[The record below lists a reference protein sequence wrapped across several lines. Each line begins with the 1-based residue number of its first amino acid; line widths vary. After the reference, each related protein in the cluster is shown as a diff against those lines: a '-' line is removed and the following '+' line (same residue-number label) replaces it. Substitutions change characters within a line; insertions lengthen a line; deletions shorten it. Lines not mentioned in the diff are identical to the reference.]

1 MYDLLG
7 ALASLVSTYF
17 FIRQDPKAW
26 VVSLLAIVMNSWLY
40 WEKGIYADT
49 CLEAF
54 YFFTT
59 CYGWYRWSLHQYEPK
74 NVPKYL
80 TSYQWLYLLLA
91 IVVIYGVVFNLLR
104 TFSNSNVALL
114 DALTTSLS
122 LCAQWLMCHKIMATW
137 VLWFFTDALYAV
149 MYGYK
154 NLPFHTLLMLVYTGM
169 AIAGYILWAKQR
181 YADCSRHTPAQSA

>member
-17 FIRQDPKAW
+17 FIRQDRKAW
-26 VVSLLAIVMNSWLY
+26 AVSLLAIGINGFLY

-59 CYGWYRWSLHQYEPK
+59 CYGWYRWSLHKFEPRSI
-74 NVPKYL
+74 PKYL

-91 IVVIYGVVFNLLR
+91 TAVIYGLVFHLLHA
-104 TFSNSNVALL
+104 FSNSNVAVL

-137 VLWFFTDALYAV
+137 ILWFFTDVLYAV

-154 NLPFHTLLMLVYTGM
+154 NLPFHTLLMLIYTGM
-169 AIAGYILWAKQR
+169 AITGYVLWAKQR
-181 YADCSRHTPAQSA
+181 YTEPSKHSLLPSA